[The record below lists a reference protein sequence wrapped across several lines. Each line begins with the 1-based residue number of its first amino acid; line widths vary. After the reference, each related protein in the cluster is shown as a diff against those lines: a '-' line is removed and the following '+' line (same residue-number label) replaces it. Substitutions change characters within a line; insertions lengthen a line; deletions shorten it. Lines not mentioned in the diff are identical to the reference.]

1 MMNKKGFTLIEVLV
15 TIVII
20 SLVSGIG
27 VISYQTFFRTGE
39 DRYYDALESDVLLAG
54 SDYFIDH
61 RDQLPTG
68 NEVNYV
74 SLSDLIDNKYIEP
87 VKDSDGNICTEGKVY
102 AYRENNKFKYEACI
116 INCGG
121 HTSKGKYCD
130 ETAPS
135 NVINISAIVLGS
147 NPTRT
152 YDVSKT
158 YNSVEYLKNNEV
170 VRVTFSMS
178 NTKAV
183 YYEVIN
189 TTTTTNTLHCS
200 RGTGTSC
207 YVDVN
212 KSGTYKVTAYDSAN
226 PSTRKVVAT
235 NQYFS
240 VRITTQGPQFTI
252 TGASKTLMSKTESAC
267 NGNVNAK
274 PTKSVTYTIVK
285 SNINEEYKK
294 VEYKITGNQYNVN
307 NGNYKENT
315 NANKLVITESLPSGK
330 YTLDVKITN
339 FAGEES
345 VETKTFDISFYI
357 DTKFSDNDYAGLDNK
372 HEVVA
377 GQKYDYIKTLPTY
390 KVAYTKNMEIRWH
403 LSTEEFDESRRIF
416 GSSIVPRS
424 CTYEINGLMA
434 IPVELPTTALCAA
447 TTPVYNGQK
456 QVLTED
462 APEGVAFTNN
472 EQINAGEYTI
482 TAKIDEPN
490 YIWKSAW
497 DFNDKTFKCSMNKAA
512 NSITLTCNNIKYTGS
527 NQTLLSAKS
536 AKGGTVYIASSALTV
551 DNYSSV
557 GGTELSKVQGKN
569 ANNYSVYAYTPGDN
583 NYYSASGSRICTIGK
598 ADNIVKITEKK
609 YSYDGKGHATTVSV
623 TNGTP
628 SVTYYSDSSCR
639 TKTTTTNAT
648 AAGGT
653 PKQAGTYYATASV
666 PASDNYEA
674 GSASCTKA
682 VVIDKV
688 YASLSCSD
696 KRYNGSTQTG
706 CSCSGGTVGGTYS
719 AANAGSYTASCTG
732 DVNHNNPSNKTWKIT
747 GGVTYATYT
756 GTSTSGSASV
766 TVSGATGLTSYSA
779 STGSASC
786 SIDRGTITCSISNV
800 GSRTAANRSEC
811 ITLNQG
817 IINLYGG
824 DPNMIIYYSGNSAK
838 PCYQGAGNS
847 KITSN
852 SSSSGAVPLIGTCGT
867 FFTEWG
873 SNHCNN
879 SCKSV
884 STDDCAS
891 GVSAGTVSHQYT
903 SNGSVKTSWY
913 CRCVEPAANQSI
925 YSSTVT
931 IYYY

>member
-1 MMNKKGFTLIEVLV
+1 MNKKGFTLVEVLV

-27 VISYQTFFRTGE
+27 VISYQTFFKTGE
-39 DRYYDALESDVLLAG
+39 ERYYNALESNLLLAG
-54 SDYFIDH
+54 SDYFTDH

-74 SLSDLIDNKYIEP
+74 SLSKLIDNKYIEP

-102 AYRENNKFKYEACI
+102 AYRENNKFKYETCI

-121 HTSKGKYCD
+121 YSSKGKYCD

-434 IPVELPTTALCAA
+434 IPVKVPNWTEYCLNPTYDGTSKALTKKYDHVTFLNKGTDNLAYQ
-447 TTPVYNGQK
+447 T
-456 QVLTED
+456 D
-462 APEGVAFTNN
+462 AGIYDVE
-472 EQINAGEYTI
+472 
-482 TAKIDEPN
+482 AKIDSPY
-490 YIWKSAW
+490 YIWEGLWNFDNLSLKCEIKRAAVNFPSCSSKEYNGSSQTLFVAHTSGVGYTNSAITGTNAGSYKG
-497 DFNDKTFKCSMNKAA
+497 DLTPDA
-512 NSITLTCNNIKYTGS
+512 NHQWTDTAGTEERSLSCSITRANVNFPSCSSKEYNGS
-527 NQTLLSAKS
+527 SQTLFVAHTSGVGYTNSAITGTNAGS
-536 AKGGTVYIASSALTV
+536 YKGDLTP
-551 DNYSSV
+551 DANHQWTDTA
-557 GGTELSKVQGKN
+557 GTEERSLSCYISKVQATLKCTNRTYNGSSQYLYSN
-569 ANNYSVYAYTPGDN
+569 ATGCS
-583 NYYSASGSRICTIGK
+583 
-598 ADNIVKITEKK
+598 
-609 YSYDGKGHATTVSV
+609 SV
-623 TNGTP
+623 TNGTQ
-628 SVTYYSDSSCR
+628 
-639 TKTTTTNAT
+639 TNAGGPWTLTCNPDGNHTSPSTCT
-648 AAGGT
+648 ASMEQADPGAQCTNADHSWSGSWVNIATSSHCKFEGADATAQRYVSTSAGGYHADAQVMT
-653 PKQAGTYYATASV
+653 CSNPGCGYALNCLADN
-666 PASDNYEA
+666 DNY
-674 GSASCTKA
+674 
-682 VVIDKV
+682 
-688 YASLSCSD
+688 
-696 KRYNGSTQTG
+696 
-706 CSCSGGTVGGTYS
+706 
-719 AANAGSYTASCTG
+719 
-732 DVNHNNPSNKTWKIT
+732 
-747 GGVTYATYT
+747 
-756 GTSTSGSASV
+756 
-766 TVSGATGLTSYSA
+766 
-779 STGSASC
+779 
-786 SIDRGTITCSISNV
+786 
-800 GSRTAANRSEC
+800 
-811 ITLNQG
+811 
-817 IINLYGG
+817 
-824 DPNMIIYYSGNSAK
+824 
-838 PCYQGAGNS
+838 
-847 KITSN
+847 
-852 SSSSGAVPLIGTCGT
+852 
-867 FFTEWG
+867 
-873 SNHCNN
+873 
-879 SCKSV
+879 KSV
-884 STDDCAS
+884 SL
-891 GVSAGTVSHQYT
+891 
-903 SNGSVKTSWY
+903 
-913 CRCVEPAANQSI
+913 RCPL
-925 YSSTVT
+925 Y
-931 IYYY
+931 